1 MPSKS
6 LVAIRRLHE
15 DGRLGKT
22 FGEDLSPDVVE
33 ADAVADVAPRLLHHR
48 VPVHVRQQPQAES
61 EEGGRGQVKRWHD
74 YPKIGIVNRDSQG
87 CDVSSRVWAEPKE
100 PTQSGMRSRWRE
112 RI

>member
-33 ADAVADVAPRLLHHR
+33 ADALADVAPRLLQHS
-48 VPVHVRQQPQAES
+48 VPVHVRQQS
-61 EEGGRGQVKRWHD
+61 E
-74 YPKIGIVNRDSQG
+74 
-87 CDVSSRVWAEPKE
+87 AEPEKG
-100 PTQSGMRSRWRE
+100 QN
-112 RI
+112 